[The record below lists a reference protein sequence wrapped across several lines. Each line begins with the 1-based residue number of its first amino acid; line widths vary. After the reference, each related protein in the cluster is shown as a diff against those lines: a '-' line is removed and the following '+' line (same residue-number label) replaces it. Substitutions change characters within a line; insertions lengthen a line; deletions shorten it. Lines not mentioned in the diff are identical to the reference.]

1 MTSTLKKG
9 APEDVDTSLIN
20 LITSTPNQSSDGT
33 KKSLSPNKS
42 VNKSNGNEV
51 STSSSSSSTMKD
63 SSYPKMENNATM
75 HQVFFHLSGK
85 NFKVPGSFSFED
97 KRTIQEWARI
107 WKRSRIDSNHSQM
120 PSTTNDPRTVKL
132 HSKSHPPQIW
142 NMKKLFDWFHLKI
155 ESLPVQYDHRQM
167 QPLDQGQNVP
177 IHIRQSNIQQPVVFK
192 QVAPVPKFVRKN
204 HVYVRRPTKK
214 RKKSINY
221 FGSCLSSFNVLR
233 SNPNH
238 LKNLV
243 QNNIRNN
250 VREL

>member
-107 WKRSRIDSNHSQM
+107 WKRSRLDNSEVPVI
-120 PSTTNDPRTVKL
+120 TNDTRTVSL
-132 HSKSHPPQIW
+132 TSKHQPPLIW
-142 NMKKLFDWFHLKI
+142 TMKHLFDWFHLKI
-155 ESLPVQYDHRQM
+155 ESL
-167 QPLDQGQNVP
+167 QPLDKALKRGRVDGQ
-177 IHIRQSNIQQPVVFK
+177 QK
-192 QVAPVPKFVRKN
+192 TDKKN
-204 HVYVRRPTKK
+204 KKNKPPGYVKK
-214 RKKSINY
+214 KKTY
-221 FGSCLSSFNVLR
+221 
-233 SNPNH
+233 
-238 LKNLV
+238 K
-243 QNNIRNN
+243 
-250 VREL
+250 EYK